1 MSNLP
6 AMNKVQTIRDLLNKS
21 KKQIAMALPKHLSPE
36 KMLRVAMT
44 SIQQNYLLLECDPKS
59 LIGAIMEASQ
69 LGLLPDG
76 VLGHAYL
83 IPYWNSKKKIYEAQ
97 LQIGYR
103 GFLELAYR
111 SQRIT
116 KIYAQ
121 VVYEGEKYEVELGL
135 HPKLVHIPSPPNG
148 ESRDIVA
155 TYAVVYFKDAEP
167 DFEWLWKEEIEKVRK
182 ISKAADNGPWVTHYE
197 EMAKKTAI
205 RRLAKRLPLSTELQR
220 AAVMDEYT
228 ELGVKPE
235 KAEIDIDFVDVKEKS
250 EEKVKELKKKLR
262 KAKKE
267 KQQEETP
274 PPPEPIAPSEF
285 LKKAQ
290 EYKKILGEETF
301 HQVYKVRGFNSLE
314 EIPPDRVEEILTAW
328 ENFKKAKE
336 SQAQGGLFDGK
347 EG

>member
-1 MSNLP
+1 MSSLP
-6 AMNKVQTIRDLLNKS
+6 AVNKVRTIRDLLNQS
-21 KKQIAMALPKHLSPE
+21 KNQIAMALPKHLSPE

-69 LGLLPDG
+69 LGLFPDG

-83 IPYWNSKKKIYEAQ
+83 IPYWNKKKKIYEAQ

-121 VVYEGEKYEVELGL
+121 VVYEGEKHEVELGL
-135 HPKLVHIPSPPNG
+135 YPKLVHIPSLPNG
-148 ESRDIVA
+148 EKREIVA
-155 TYAVVYFKDAEP
+155 AYAVVCFKDAEP
-167 DFEWLWKEEIEKVRK
+167 DFEWLWKEEIEKVRRT
-182 ISKAADNGPWVTHYE
+182 SKAADDGPWVTHYE

-235 KAEIDIDFVDVKEKS
+235 TEIDIDFVDIKEKS

-267 KQQEETP
+267 EQREETP

-290 EYKKILGEETF
+290 EYRKILGEDTF
-301 HQVYKVRGFNSLE
+301 QRVYEVRGFKSIE
-314 EIPPDRVEEILTAW
+314 DIPPERVKEILTAW

-336 SQAQGGLFDGK
+336 NQ
-347 EG
+347 EV